1 MKDGAKKLKK
11 KQKKDKTH
19 KKHKSKQSQSIE
31 GGVQVQIG
39 VTLKSPV
46 TATEKDGTK
55 AVDTTKRK
63 AREEDLDLDQDRQA
77 VQARVDIERDHMIGA
92 T

>member
-1 MKDGAKKLKK
+1 M
-11 KQKKDKTH
+11 
-19 KKHKSKQSQSIE
+19 
-31 GGVQVQIG
+31 
-39 VTLKSPV
+39 

>member
-1 MKDGAKKLKK
+1 MVQRSQRRSIRRIKN
-11 KQKKDKTH
+11 T
-19 KKHKSKQSQSIE
+19 KSTKVNQSQSIE
-31 GGVQVQIG
+31 GGVQVQNG

-77 VQARVDIERDHMIGA
+77 VQARVDIERDHMIDA
-92 T
+92 I